1 MKVLLTGVSCVGKS
15 TIGAELAALL
25 GIPFFDLD
33 TKVEAF
39 FQTSIGLL
47 QAQCGSMH
55 AYRTKACRVL
65 KALLS
70 RTDAQDCV
78 IALPPSGLMVPYWN
92 VVKGSRATLV
102 VVQDDPINILNRIVF
117 FDNDARPI
125 HKELTAAEH
134 QHYLDEIKQDMTY
147 FGRSYAKADATVY
160 IDGLG
165 PGEAAKKIKLA
176 LDSLP
181 KQNGGDART
190 RASRVR

>member
-1 MKVLLTGVSCVGKS
+1 
-15 TIGAELAALL
+15 
-25 GIPFFDLD
+25 
-33 TKVEAF
+33 
-39 FQTSIGLL
+39 
-47 QAQCGSMH
+47 MH
-55 AYRTKACRVL
+55 AYRTKACRVF

-125 HKELTAAEH
+125 HKELTPAEH

-160 IDGLG
+160 IEGLG

>member
-15 TIGAELAALL
+15 TIGAELAALI

-33 TKVEAF
+33 TEVEAF
-39 FQTSIGLL
+39 FQTSIGRL

-92 VVKGSRATLV
+92 VVKGSRTTLV
-102 VVQDDPINILNRIVF
+102 VVQDDPINILNSRELAF
-117 FDNDARPI
+117 SCSRPRLQRCRHRWHSCYDCTQWNI
-125 HKELTAAEH
+125 KTECATENPVQDLLQRVAE
-134 QHYLDEIKQDMTY
+134 
-147 FGRSYAKADATVY
+147 SA
-160 IDGLG
+160 
-165 PGEAAKKIKLA
+165 
-176 LDSLP
+176 
-181 KQNGGDART
+181 
-190 RASRVR
+190 

>member
-33 TKVEAF
+33 TEVEAF
-39 FQTSIGLL
+39 FQTSIGRL
-47 QAQCGSMH
+47 QAQYGSMH

-92 VVKGSRATLV
+92 VVKGSRTTLV
-102 VVQDDPINILNRIVF
+102 VVQDDPINILNRSVF
-117 FDNDARPI
+117 FDNDARLI
-125 HKELTAAEH
+125 QKELTPAER
-134 QHYLDEIKQDMTY
+134 QHYLDEIKKDMTS
-147 FGRSYAKADATVY
+147 FGRSYAKADVTVH
-160 IDGLG
+160 IQGLR
-165 PGEAAKKIKLA
+165 PGEAAKKIRLA
-176 LDSLP
+176 LD
-181 KQNGGDART
+181 
-190 RASRVR
+190 

>member
-33 TKVEAF
+33 TEVEAF
-39 FQTSIGLL
+39 FQTSIGRL

-92 VVKGSRATLV
+92 VVKGSRTTLV
-102 VVQDDPINILNRIVF
+102 VVQDDPINILNRSVF
-117 FDNDARPI
+117 FDNDARLI
-125 HKELTAAEH
+125 QKELTPAER
-134 QHYLDEIKQDMTY
+134 QHYLDEIKQDMKY
-147 FGRSYAKADATVY
+147 FGRSYAKADARVY
-160 IDGLG
+160 IEGLG
-165 PGEAAKKIKLA
+165 PSEAAKKIKLV

-190 RASRVR
+190 RASRIQ